1 METSGLAYGWK
12 LFKKSTV
19 GEVASSRF
27 DGIGD
32 HHTNRLGPDVSK
44 LHEAGVSAEQQVDMA
59 ESILRG
65 IGITQD
71 FAQLVVF
78 CGHRATSQNNPLQA
92 GLECGACCGHSGE
105 PNARLAAKM
114 LNQNFVR
121 DGLAD
126 RGIEIPHVT
135 RFVAAV
141 HDTTTDDVRFYDTGE
156 LVLTSGHALEHL
168 RKATER
174 ATQMCRLER
183 LPSLNA
189 DDPDHVFQRAR
200 DWSEIRPEWGL
211 AGNAAFVIGPRSL
224 TANTDLS
231 GRSFL
236 HSYDYRNDQQFTVL
250 EQIMTAPMV
259 VAHWINMQYYASAV
273 DNKTF
278 GSGTKTL
285 HNVVGHFGVYSGNGG
300 DLTSGLAWESIHDG
314 TKFIHEPLRLLSVIA
329 APREAVTTIIER
341 HENVRDL
348 VTNGWLNLV
357 VVDEGNFYRF
367 TPQQTWQPVSPS
379 EVTAEEQEVSLAQR
393 S

>member
-1 METSGLAYGWK
+1 M
-12 LFKKSTV
+12 
-19 GEVASSRF
+19 
-27 DGIGD
+27 
-32 HHTNRLGPDVSK
+32 
-44 LHEAGVSAEQQVDMA
+44 SADQQVDIA

-65 IGITQD
+65 IGITD
-71 FAQLVVF
+71 KFAELVVF
-78 CGHRATSQNNPLQA
+78 CGHSATSQNNPLQA

-114 LNQNFVR
+114 LNQSFVR
-121 DGLAD
+121 EGLAE
-126 RGIEIPHVT
+126 RGIEVPADT
-135 RFVAAV
+135 KFVAAV

-168 RKATER
+168 RQATER

-189 DDPDHVFQRAR
+189 DDPEHVVQRAK
-200 DWSEIRPEWGL
+200 DWSEVRPEWGL

-224 TANTDLS
+224 TANTNLS

-236 HSYDYRNDQQFTVL
+236 HSYDYRNDPEFAVL

-278 GSGTKTL
+278 GSGTKTV
-285 HNVVGHFGVYSGNGG
+285 HNVVGHFGVHSGNGG
-300 DLTSGLAWESIHDG
+300 DLTTGLAWESVHDG

-329 APREAVTTIIER
+329 APRDAVANIIER
-341 HENVRDL
+341 HENVCDL

-357 VVDEGNFYRF
+357 VADEGRFYRF
-367 TPQQTWQPVSPS
+367 TPQRTWQQLDSSETADEQS
-379 EVTAEEQEVSLAQR
+379 EVEMTPTP
-393 S
+393 